1 MWHRVSRFNTLRNQ
15 MLFGFLLGMLLIL
28 SMVGIVIFNS
38 VSSLLKNNAEKHIQQ
53 TAVQANGRL
62 EAVLTQIDSLSTQV
76 ATNVYVQRLLLNELS
91 GHPAS
96 FMERQALLP
105 IVNIVQTYASGI
117 TSVELYT
124 SVNKR
129 LFPLDGDRLESKI
142 SQEWINKAQ
151 EKQGGILWIGMN
163 PTEPNSLLAIR
174 RVSLMDE
181 GFTSGGYL
189 LVRMDRS
196 VLNIGE
202 SSDEG
207 VRESML
213 LVGMDYNIIASNN
226 PEITKSDI
234 QSLLENESQT
244 VTVNNL
250 QYIIVKQHSAI
261 SSWTLLILTPI
272 SAVTQGI
279 SVLRSA
285 IFVPAALGTLLFF
298 LFAFLLSTLI
308 IRPIL
313 RLIKTMRS
321 TRFGMLK
328 PTVLI
333 SSTIEINELNHTYNQ
348 MVNNINQL
356 IQQVY
361 EREILQ
367 TRTELKALQ
376 AQINPHFLFNTLEA
390 LYWSLREKDDD
401 ELAEFVVAMSD
412 LFRYTITGSSKE
424 EWVTLGEELEHVE
437 RYLLIMKIRFGER
450 LTWNITLP
458 SELATFRVPK
468 LLIQPIVENAILH
481 GIENKIGPGTVRVAV
496 SRGVDKDMLKITVE
510 DDGGGMDHD
519 TLQRVEHSLSFGK
532 SSSSKGSGLGITN
545 VQQRIKLYFAG
556 VKGASGRVLIRS
568 HKGKGTVIDITIP
581 IITEVPDES
590 EQNDFNR

>member
-1 MWHRVSRFNTLRNQ
+1 MWHKLSRLNTLRNQ

-38 VSSLLKNNAEKHIQQ
+38 VSSLLKNNAERHIQQ

-62 EAVLTQIDSLSTQV
+62 EAVLTQIDSLSMQV
-76 ATNVYVQRLLLNELS
+76 ATNVYVQKLLLNELHGQS
-91 GHPAS
+91 AS
-96 FMERQALLP
+96 FTERQALLP
-105 IVNIVQTYASGI
+105 IVNIVQTYASGV

-129 LFPLDGDRLESKI
+129 IFPLDGDRLESKI
-142 SQEWINKAQ
+142 SQAWIDEARG
-151 EKQGGILWIGMN
+151 KQGGMLWIGNN
-163 PTEPNSLLAIR
+163 PLEPKSLLAIR

-181 GFTSGGYL
+181 GFASGGYL

-202 SSDEG
+202 SPSVEG
-207 VRESML
+207 VQESML
-213 LVGMDYNIIASNN
+213 LVGTDYNIIASNN
-226 PEITKSDI
+226 SEIKRSDI
-234 QSLLENESQT
+234 PPLLKNVSQT
-244 VTVNNL
+244 ATVNNR
-250 QYIIVKQHSAI
+250 QYIIVKQPSAI
-261 SSWTLLILTPI
+261 SGWTLLILTPI

-279 SVLRSA
+279 SVLRTA
-285 IFVPAALGTLLFF
+285 IIVPAALGTLLFF
-298 LFAFLLSTLI
+298 LFTFLLSTLI

-321 TRFGMLK
+321 TRFGMLR
-328 PTVLI
+328 PTALI

-390 LYWSLREKDDD
+390 LYWSLREKDED

-412 LFRYTITGSSKE
+412 LFRYTITGSMKE
-424 EWVTLGEELEHVE
+424 EWVMLGEELEHVE
-437 RYLLIMKIRFGER
+437 RYLMIMKIRFGER
-450 LTWNITLP
+450 LTWRITLP
-458 SELATFRVPK
+458 SELATFKVPK

-481 GIENKIGPGTVRVAV
+481 GIENKMGPGTVLLTVNRVL
-496 SRGVDKDMLKITVE
+496 DKDMLKITVE
-510 DDGGGMDHD
+510 DDGGGMDHA
-519 TLQRVEHSLSFGK
+519 TLQRVEKALSIGK
-532 SSSSKGSGLGITN
+532 SSSTKGSGLGIMN
-545 VQQRIKLYFAG
+545 VQQRIKLYFPP
-556 VKGASGRVLIRS
+556 VKGDSGSVLIRS
-568 HKGKGTVIDITIP
+568 RKGKGTVIDIMIP
-581 IITEVPDES
+581 KITEVPDET
-590 EQNDFNR
+590 E